1 MSDLI
6 NTAPPPAAS
15 PLVSGGDTIYLSYQS
30 GTRLFDDTKWGCHKH
45 SDLVRG
51 GDDDAASDRSVS
63 PVTMP
68 GEVVDGLP
76 DMHEE
81 RQRLEQERLAEEQRR
96 RVALTAAEVHAAAL
110 AAAKPA
116 SERTVRFAPE
126 PQSCASPK
134 PWSDEGGGDDG
145 CVPKT
150 NDKGGCF
157 IASPM
162 EASELALK
170 LAKARAKKLRDELA
184 HAESAVVSAQFRLD
198 IQYAQ
203 NARKALGKPLKTRL
217 NKCRRCGLPKAGHVC
232 LKPKLAS
239 CPPTSVATS
248 PIEDETTGALVP
260 HASSPSTSVATSLI
274 EDDKTTGAQ
283 KRKYNCKLC
292 GVPKKGHKCNKEC
305 VPIVPKP
312 VFSSPGIVATPAP
325 QSFLVEEID

>member
-45 SDLVRG
+45 SDFVRG

-68 GEVVDGLP
+68 SEVVDGLP

-96 RVALTAAEVHAAAL
+96 RAALTAAEVHAAAL

-134 PWSDEGGGDDG
+134 PSSDEGGGDDG

-150 NDKGGCF
+150 NDKGGHF
-157 IASPM
+157 AQLS
-162 EASELALK
+162 
-170 LAKARAKKLRDELA
+170 
-184 HAESAVVSAQFRLD
+184 HAESAVVSAQFRLASAKSTWKAMCTP
-198 IQYAQ
+198 QNTKYAQ
-203 NARKALGKPLKTRL
+203 GGRETLGKPLKRL

-232 LKPKLAS
+232 LKPKLKPKLAS

-248 PIEDETTGALVP
+248 PIEDKTTGALVP
-260 HASSPSTSVATSLI
+260 RASSPSTSVATSPI
-274 EDDKTTGAQ
+274 EDDNTTGAR
-283 KRKYNCKLC
+283 KRKYNCKFC

-305 VPIVPKP
+305 VPIVPES
-312 VFSSPGIVATPAP
+312 VFSSPGIVATPAS
-325 QSFLVEEID
+325 QLFLVDEID